1 VTDFSHK
8 VRFEAA
14 TGLQFE
20 AFLDEQPGSIV
31 SGYGGW
37 QTVSRWRRVA
47 ITQFVGAEP
56 VRVAL
61 PIVFDGF
68 REGKGQEVAISHLER
83 MARSPGDGKEPP
95 RVNIFGAVPRRD
107 IDNWVIESLDYSQ
120 QKKVIWDIIGGVPVR
135 LRQDVV
141 VNLLQ
146 AVDDDRIALAN
157 IAGTGFGAGGA
168 PGAARPAP
176 RDKFYVVK
184 EDDTIWSISKHEYG
198 DAKWYR
204 DIMKANHLRSP
215 WLRTGM
221 KLRMP

>member
-1 VTDFSHK
+1 MTDYSKK
-8 VRFEAA
+8 VRFEASN
-14 TGLQFE
+14 GLTVE
-20 AFLDEQPGSIV
+20 AFLDEGASYI
-31 SGYGGW
+31 SGGYGGW

-47 ITQFVGAEP
+47 ITQFNGADP
-56 VRVAL
+56 VRISL

-68 REGKGQEVAISHLER
+68 REGKGQEIAISHLER

-95 RVNIFGAVPRRD
+95 TVDIFGAVPRRD
-107 IDNWVIESLDYSQ
+107 IDKWVIESLDYSQ
-120 QKKVIWDIIGGVPVR
+120 QRKVIWDVVGGVAVR

-146 AVDDDRIALAN
+146 AVDDDRVALAN
-157 IAGTGFGAGGA
+157 LAGTGFGAGGN
-168 PGAARPAP
+168 PGGARPTP

-184 EDDTIWSISKHEYG
+184 QGDTIWSISKHEYG
-198 DAKWYR
+198 SPKWYR

-215 WLRTGM
+215 WVKPGK